1 MKFRSTSMLGAM
13 MLGAS
18 VLAASTSPAQSL
30 RVNDIHFVQAAA
42 CQGLINSP
50 DLPPIDPTAINRFMD
65 LESAGRPA
73 LILDRAETARQN
85 SRREAATASPDKRA
99 NLIAQRDAISCRR
112 YVEMGA
118 HAPSGRLSDAP

>member
-1 MKFRSTSMLGAM
+1 MKIRPTSMVGAM
-13 MLGAS
+13 ILGAS

-42 CQGLINSP
+42 CQGLFTSP

-85 SRREAATASPDKRA
+85 ARREAATASPDKRA

-118 HAPSGRLSDAP
+118 HAPSGRLSDTP